1 MVTPAKKGST
11 VAANRRAALSGR
23 DEIAFGKHGQRGDG
37 RAKNQNGQEVFHIRT
52 THLNNPLQR
61 RIQAV
66 PFLEQLLEDARPVLR
81 EAVKPFIA
89 LVFLAPFALDRKS
102 VV

>member
-11 VAANRRAALSGR
+11 VAANSRAQQR
-23 DEIAFGKHGQRGDG
+23 EDEIAFGKHRQRGDG
-37 RAKNQNGQEVFHIRT
+37 RAKNQNGQEVLHIHT
-52 THLNNPLQR
+52 TRLNNPLQR

-89 LVFLAPFALDRKS
+89 LVFLAPFALEQPLGF
-102 VV
+102 